1 MSTPTTGPAEPA
13 VPRVRF
19 VGPAVASQRDLRR
32 DVIVGLE
39 WPIKRWALERGW
51 NDRKTDQREAR
62 GVPIGGLGTPQK
74 FYRL

>member
-1 MSTPTTGPAEPA
+1 M
-13 VPRVRF
+13 
-19 VGPAVASQRDLRR
+19 
-32 DVIVGLE
+32 GLE

-62 GVPIGGLGTPQK
+62 GVLIGGLGTPQK

>member
-1 MSTPTTGPAEPA
+1 LALLW
-13 VPRVRF
+13 
-19 VGPAVASQRDLRR
+19 ASQRDLRR

-62 GVPIGGLGTPQK
+62 GVLIGGLGTPQK